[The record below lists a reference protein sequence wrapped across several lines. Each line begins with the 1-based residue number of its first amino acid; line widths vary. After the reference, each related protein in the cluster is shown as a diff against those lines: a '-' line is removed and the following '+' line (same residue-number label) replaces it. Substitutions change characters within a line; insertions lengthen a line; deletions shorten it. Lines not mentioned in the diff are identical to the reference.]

1 MAGRTGSIAAMRFLV
16 VALATAA
23 LALAACGGDDN
34 RSDRSTAP
42 ATTTGTTPPATQNS
56 APKIGSAKFSGRGR
70 RIYLDSR
77 HFCAL
82 SSPSR
87 VARKYNALSSDPVD
101 AAVAYSAR
109 AYRPR
114 FQEAALEGCLAGF

>member
-1 MAGRTGSIAAMRFLV
+1 MRFLV

-23 LALAACGGDDN
+23 LALAACGGDDD

-42 ATTTGTTPPATQNS
+42 ATTTGTTTPPATQNS

-70 RIYLDSR
+70 RIYLDAR

-82 SSPSR
+82 SFPSR

-101 AAVAYSAR
+101 AAVAYSAQ

-114 FQEAALEGCLAGF
+114 FQQAALEGCLAGF